1 MGSDPSLRA
10 PERPVTIVLQRV
22 DERLIHGQVVIGW
35 GGQLRPDRYLV
46 VDDELAESEWEQELY
61 ALGAGDAEV
70 LFTTVAHART
80 QLDQWRGDPERS
92 IILTRNISGML
103 RLAAAGLLMD
113 TSVNLGGIHHGPD
126 RKEVLTYLHITP
138 QDRDDLKALAEE
150 GVKIFA
156 RDLPDAHKVSLA
168 TLVG

>member
-1 MGSDPSLRA
+1 MA
-10 PERPVTIVLQRV
+10 IVLQRV
-22 DERLIHGQVVIGW
+22 DERLIHGQVVIAW

-46 VDDELAESEWEQELY
+46 VDDELAQSEWEQELY

-70 LFTTVAHART
+70 VFATVEDARA
-80 QLDQWRGDPERS
+80 QLDQWRGAPERS
-92 IILTRNISGML
+92 ILLTRNISGML
-103 RLAAAGLLMD
+103 SLAAGGLLMD

-126 RKEVLTYLHITP
+126 REEVLTYLHLTH
-138 QDRDDLKALAEE
+138 QDRDDLEAMAAE
-150 GVKIFA
+150 GVKISA